1 MGINIYI
8 YIYIGKIVI
17 KIKFYD
23 LLLFGC
29 CCSNVDIFISFIW
42 CYCLFHEKGKKI
54 AKFGIVTKRGPSAP
68 VIDET
73 IRENY
78 NIEPPS
84 LGAGIG
90 AIIYMVVEPEHR
102 GKGIGSLALEAIA
115 AIHTVQGIDF
125 TVLVADD
132 NGTGKLI
139 KWYEE
144 NGYTIAPKLQ
154 DLLGSPDAKFGTT
167 MIRPSS
173 VRSDIFGDCQIQWW

>member
-1 MGINIYI
+1 M
-8 YIYIGKIVI
+8 
-17 KIKFYD
+17 
-23 LLLFGC
+23 
-29 CCSNVDIFISFIW
+29 
-42 CYCLFHEKGKKI
+42 
-54 AKFGIVTKRGPSAP
+54 TKRGPSAT

-73 IRENY
+73 IRETY
-78 NIEPPS
+78 NLMELPS
-84 LGAGIG
+84 VGIG

-132 NGTGKLI
+132 NGSGKLI
-139 KWYEE
+139 QWYEQ

-154 DLLGSPDAKFGTT
+154 DLLGSPDAKYGTT

>member
-1 MGINIYI
+1 
-8 YIYIGKIVI
+8 
-17 KIKFYD
+17 
-23 LLLFGC
+23 
-29 CCSNVDIFISFIW
+29 
-42 CYCLFHEKGKKI
+42 
-54 AKFGIVTKRGPSAP
+54 
-68 VIDET
+68 
-73 IRENY
+73 
-78 NIEPPS
+78 
-84 LGAGIG
+84 
-90 AIIYMVVEPEHR
+90 MVVEPEHR

-139 KWYEE
+139 KWYEQ